1 MSQEWMTPEF
11 KKEAL
16 EWARKDYR
24 KGHTFDVFTES
35 LNYSYLETCS
45 KLELILFVNQCSKL
59 LEQREIFGDLV
70 WEKLAKEKEKE
81 NENKK

>member
-16 EWARKDYR
+16 EWSRKDYR
-24 KGHTFDVFTES
+24 KGHIFDAFTES

-45 KLELILFVNQCSKL
+45 KLELIWFVKQCSKL

-70 WEKLAKEKEKE
+70 WEKLAKEKE